1 MRIKYVLGSNIKTKL
16 IFKQVKSMCI
26 ELAGLVES
34 EIPDTIKDKVDIRFI
49 FSHLDDM
56 IIKLMIYSEKNN
68 DELVISCITK

>member
-1 MRIKYVLGSNIKTKL
+1 
-16 IFKQVKSMCI
+16 MCI